1 MLYEFCVCPFDLA
14 KNFVLICEK
23 VHSVARVISDS
34 LGKVFQCDRPG
45 AIGKIAWKPGLIG
58 QDLATE
64 ANQQHLPLDEKAEK
78 VNK

>member
-1 MLYEFCVCPFDLA
+1 MSPSFDLA
-14 KNFVLICEK
+14 KNFIVICEK
-23 VHSVARVISDS
+23 VVSVARVISDR
-34 LGKVFQCDRPG
+34 LGILFQYHRPG